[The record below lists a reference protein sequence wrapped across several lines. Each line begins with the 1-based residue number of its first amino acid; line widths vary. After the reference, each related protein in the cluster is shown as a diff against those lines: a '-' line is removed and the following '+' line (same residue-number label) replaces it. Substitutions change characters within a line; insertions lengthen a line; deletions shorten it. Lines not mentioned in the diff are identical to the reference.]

1 MPTEDDL
8 RTAERIKEK
17 ILETAGDSVERI
29 LFYGSRVTGRP
40 RPYSDYDILVVLRD
54 PVPDWAAASLHL
66 SDLFNGFERPVDVQ
80 VFGETEFEE
89 SRPVAG
95 TVAYP
100 ADRHGVLLY
109 AKPGR
114 SSRALRRGGSE
125 ADADSL
131 GEGS

>member
-1 MPTEDDL
+1 MPTEQDL
-8 RTAERIKEK
+8 RTAEHIKDR
-17 ILETAGDSVERI
+17 ILEAAGESVERI

-40 RPYSDYDILVVLRD
+40 RPTSDFDILVVLDD
-54 PVPDWAAASLHL
+54 PVHDWSRASLDL
-66 SDLFNGFERPVDVQ
+66 SELFNAFDRPVDVQ
-80 VFGETEFEE
+80 VFGATEFEE

-114 SSRALRRGGSE
+114 NSRSTGTAVG
-125 ADADSL
+125 
-131 GEGS
+131 

>member
-1 MPTEDDL
+1 MPTDQDL
-8 RTAERIKEK
+8 HTAQRIKEL
-17 ILETAGDSVERI
+17 ILQAGGESVERI

-40 RPYSDYDILVVLRD
+40 RPSSDYDILVVLED
-54 PVPDWAAASLHL
+54 PVTDWAQESLHFA
-66 SDLFNGFERPVDVQ
+66 DLFNGFERPVDVQ
-80 VFGETEFEE
+80 VFGATEFEE

-114 SSRALRRGGSE
+114 RSPGAGTPVG
-125 ADADSL
+125 
-131 GEGS
+131 